1 MKKSKLNLHLLF
13 FLLFIV
19 SQNLYAQTDTIFAR
33 YKRFLI
39 ESVQPER
46 NTDQLLDS
54 FSNGQW
60 NDINYQDTQPANW
73 QPWEHMKR
81 ISDLALVWVNPK
93 SEYYHDEQVWKVINC
108 ALDHWLEK
116 RYKNSNWWHNQIGIP
131 QGMRDVLF
139 LLKENLTREQFRQA
153 LEVLAQHRVQGI
165 GAGANLIWSADL
177 GFHYGVLTNDPEL
190 MNKCRDLIVN
200 EINITTEEGIQPDYS
215 FHQHGVR
222 LQMFQ
227 YGAVF
232 LRENVRLAWECRET
246 NWAFPAEKIEIL
258 SDFVLNGWQWMAR
271 GIHTVPGTMDRSV
284 SREGELQSPD
294 LRPLIPYLCE
304 VDPKNIN
311 EFLSMAAR
319 QQGIGTPLTGFRYF
333 PYSDFTAF
341 QNDRFS
347 FFLKTIS
354 TRTLATESINHENLK
369 GKLLNSGDA
378 YMVRNGNEY
387 FNLMPVWNWD
397 LLPGITIF
405 DKVEKIVRQDFTG
418 SVSDGKSGLTV
429 MDYQLKGKG
438 EQLLKAKK
446 FWACHNHT
454 VVCLIAGLQTANIS
468 KGVST
473 ALDQCR
479 WQGDVTVNSNE
490 NVLKEGDHVLNKV
503 KWIHHNGLA
512 YILLK
517 PARIDLHLENSTG
530 SWASI
535 NASGSTVPITEKVF
549 NPMMLHHIKK
559 STLNTGY
566 VLASAETPEQAGKL
580 FRNLGWKIIRN
591 DTACQAVRFDD
602 GTTMIAFLTR
612 GSVFIGKEK
621 LTVDKPCLIL
631 LAYNCLYASNPFC
644 AQETLQVRF
653 RNSTRQ
659 IILPANGLTT
669 DLIKLE

>member
-1 MKKSKLNLHLLF
+1 MKESKLNLHLLF
-13 FLLFIV
+13 FLQFIIF
-19 SQNLYAQTDTIFAR
+19 QNLYAQTDTIFAR

-39 ESVQPER
+39 ESVQPGR

-139 LLKENLTREQFRQA
+139 LLKENLTREQVGQA
-153 LEVLAQHRVQGI
+153 LEVFAQHRVQGS

-215 FHQHGVR
+215 FHQHGAR

-271 GIHTVPGTMDRSV
+271 GVHTVPGTMDRSV

-304 VDPKNIN
+304 IDPKNRN

-354 TRTLATESINHENLK
+354 TRTLATESINNENLE
-369 GKLLNSGDA
+369 GKLLNSGDS
-378 YMVRNGNEY
+378 YIVKNGKEY
-387 FNLMPVWNWD
+387 FDLMPVWNWNF
-397 LLPGITIF
+397 LSGIT
-405 DKVEKIVRQDFTG
+405 VYNAAEQIVQKDFVG

-429 MDYQLKGKG
+429 MDYQLKGTG
-438 EQLLKAKK
+438 EQILKAKK
-446 FWACHNHT
+446 MWACHDKT
-454 VVCLIAGLQTANIS
+454 VVCLIAGLQTDQVI
-468 KGVST
+468 GDVGT

-479 WQGDVTVNSNE
+479 WQGDVTVNGE
-490 NVLKEGDHVLNKV
+490 RNVLKEGDYLLENVQ
-503 KWIHHNGLA
+503 WIHHEGLA
-512 YILLK
+512 YILLN
-517 PARIDLHLENSTG
+517 PSTIDMHLHASKG
-530 SWASI
+530 SWSSI
-535 NASGSTVPITEKVF
+535 NASGSITPITEKIF
-549 NPMMLHHIKK
+549 NPVILHSSKQD
-559 STLNTGY
+559 SLNTGY
-566 VLASAETPEQAGKL
+566 VLASAETSKKSATLAKNPNWL
-580 FRNLGWKIIRN
+580 IIRN
-591 DTACQAVRFDD
+591 DTTCQAVYFDD
-602 GTTMIAFLTR
+602 DTAMIAFLLP
-612 GSVFIGKEK
+612 GSVVISKKK

-631 LAYNCLYASNPFC
+631 FSQGYFYASNP
-644 AQETLQVRF
+644 AGYQEALVVSF
-653 RNSTRQ
+653 NHSTRQ

-669 DLIKLE
+669 DMIKLE